1 MSKFQYRARDV
12 SGAEAS
18 GVRDAEDKFELAR
31 ILRAEGFLLL
41 EATDNTA
48 GSAPR
53 GFNFEISPDFLK
65 KFQRVS
71 IAEKI
76 VFSKNLSVMIGAGL
90 PLTRALDAMSRESH
104 NQRFKDTISDLVD
117 QIRRGKP
124 FAESLSQHP
133 KIFSSLYTS
142 MIEAG
147 EKSGKLRES
156 LTVLAN
162 QLQADYDLI
171 RKVRGAMMY
180 PAVILSAMILIGIL
194 MMIYVVPTLQK
205 VFEDINA
212 PLPLA
217 TQFIIGLSVF
227 LSNHTLLFFVSIAAV
242 VGGLLYFRKTVVGKR
257 FFNTF
262 FIKAPLIGPLAR
274 KFNAARTARTM
285 SSLLSAGVHV
295 MEALDI
301 TARVV
306 QNYHYAEVLVEAKKS
321 VQRGDTI
328 SKVILSHEKLY
339 PSLVGEMLSVG
350 EETGESSRMLNEVA
364 TFYEQQVADT
374 TRDLS
379 TIIEPILMIVI
390 GAAVGFFA
398 ISMISPMYTLVD
410 VIQ

>member
-1 MSKFQYRARDV
+1 MSKFQYRARDA

-117 QIRRGKP
+117 QIRLEQVSVQMKKSH
-124 FAESLSQHP
+124 EL
-133 KIFSSLYTS
+133 TS
-142 MIEAG
+142 RI
-147 EKSGKLRES
+147 
-156 LTVLAN
+156 
-162 QLQADYDLI
+162 
-171 RKVRGAMMY
+171 RGAMMY